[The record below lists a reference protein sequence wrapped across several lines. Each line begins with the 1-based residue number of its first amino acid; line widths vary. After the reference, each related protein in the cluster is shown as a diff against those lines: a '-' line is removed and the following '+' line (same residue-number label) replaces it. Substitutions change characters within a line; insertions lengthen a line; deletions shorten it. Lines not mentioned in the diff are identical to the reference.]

1 MEAQKRIEALRRQIE
16 HHNYQY
22 YVLSKP
28 EISDFDYDLLMNEL
42 ITLEKK
48 FPEFADENSP
58 SLRVGSDI
66 NREFVQMEHRY
77 PMLSLNNTYSEKDLK
92 DFDTRI
98 RKIIGNDFEYAAE
111 LKYDGVAVSLTYQN
125 GRMKHALTRGDGERG
140 DVVTDNVR
148 TIRSIPLILHGSDW
162 PPDFDIRG
170 EIFIPRDGF
179 EQLNQQRIIKGEE
192 PFANPRNAAAG
203 TLKVQNS
210 SIVAQRPL
218 DCFFYHILGDGLP
231 FNSHYENLLK
241 ARDWGFK
248 IPEHLNKIDR
258 IKDLMEFINYWETE
272 RKKLLFN
279 IDGVVVKV
287 NAYQQQHQL
296 GFTAKSPRWAIA
308 YKYSAEQAATRLL
321 SIDFQVG
328 RTGAITPV
336 ANLEP
341 VLLAGTTVKRASLHN
356 ADQMKLLDVRPG
368 DTVFVEKG
376 GEIIPKIVAIDY
388 TERPADSKPFTF
400 IEKCPECHSTLI
412 RREGEAA
419 HYCPNESGCPPQIKG
434 RIEHFIS
441 RNAMDIG
448 AAEATIDLLY
458 NKGLIR
464 NIADLYKLSEGQI
477 IQLERFAEKSA
488 KNLINSIQSSKNI
501 PFERVL
507 FGLGIRHVGETVAKK
522 LARHFRNLEN
532 IIQASFEE
540 LLEVDEIGDSI
551 ADSIISYFHHPYN
564 IEIINHL
571 KNTGLQFSISEPSEY
586 SRSEKLKNLT
596 IVISGTFQNYSRDE
610 LKELITLHGGKN
622 TASVT
627 SSTNYLLAGEN
638 AGPAKLEKAIKLN
651 IPVLSEGDFINM
663 IS

>member
-1 MEAQKRIEALRRQIE
+1 M
-16 HHNYQY
+16 
-22 YVLSKP
+22 
-28 EISDFDYDLLMNEL
+28 
-42 ITLEKK
+42 
-48 FPEFADENSP
+48 
-58 SLRVGSDI
+58 
-66 NREFVQMEHRY
+66 
-77 PMLSLNNTYSEKDLK
+77 
-92 DFDTRI
+92 
-98 RKIIGNDFEYAAE
+98 
-111 LKYDGVAVSLTYQN
+111 
-125 GRMKHALTRGDGERG
+125 
-140 DVVTDNVR
+140 
-148 TIRSIPLILHGSDW
+148 
-162 PPDFDIRG
+162 
-170 EIFIPRDGF
+170 
-179 EQLNQQRIIKGEE
+179 
-192 PFANPRNAAAG
+192 
-203 TLKVQNS
+203 
-210 SIVAQRPL
+210 
-218 DCFFYHILGDGLP
+218 
-231 FNSHYENLLK
+231 
-241 ARDWGFK
+241 
-248 IPEHLNKIDR
+248 
-258 IKDLMEFINYWETE
+258 
-272 RKKLLFN
+272 
-279 IDGVVVKV
+279 
-287 NAYQQQHQL
+287 
-296 GFTAKSPRWAIA
+296 
-308 YKYSAEQAATRLL
+308 
-321 SIDFQVG
+321 
-328 RTGAITPV
+328 
-336 ANLEP
+336 
-341 VLLAGTTVKRASLHN
+341 HN

-571 KNTGLQFSISEPSEY
+571 KNTGLQFSISEP
-586 SRSEKLKNLT
+586 
-596 IVISGTFQNYSRDE
+596 
-610 LKELITLHGGKN
+610 
-622 TASVT
+622 
-627 SSTNYLLAGEN
+627 
-638 AGPAKLEKAIKLN
+638 
-651 IPVLSEGDFINM
+651 
-663 IS
+663 